1 MIADPFA
8 APAVNGIETV
18 VLFVTAAVPIVGAD
32 GTAAEEEVTVLFVKF
47 AEEVESEA
55 VLAITLK
62 L

>member
-18 VLFVTAAVPIVGAD
+18 VLFVTAATPMAGAA
-32 GTAAEEEVTVLFVKF
+32 GAEVEEAVTVLVVKF
-47 AEEVESEA
+47 AEAVEFEA